1 MPWFLHGLNARVK
14 WTSLWEALRM
24 VPGLRSAIKIEYLY
38 QYCWELFL
46 HAIFTAQNAF
56 AVKLACGRTFSGF
69 LPQRWC
75 LWDLGGI
82 SPGVVSLS
90 LSDPPSLLPSVSLS
104 EAATHNCQIK
114 MNPHF
119 FFFFLIL
126 QMMDSKTKISPLE
139 IMFFECPAG
148 GDRKSNFNETRA
160 SENRFGEKVSSWSS
174 RNRSAMMQTARN
186 SDYPQRDGA
195 AQWKGKWRKLQG
207 QKWPCQIPIWPA
219 SLQKPA

>member
-1 MPWFLHGLNARVK
+1 MGSSKNGTWPKVSNQNRVSVSVLLRTVSARNLHSPKCLCRQV
-14 WTSLWEALRM
+14 SLWENVFWIPPSEVMLMRFRRHLTRG
-24 VPGLRSAIKIEYLY
+24 GLP
-38 QYCWELFL
+38 
-46 HAIFTAQNAF
+46 
-56 AVKLACGRTFSGF
+56 FS
-69 LPQRWC
+69 L
-75 LWDLGGI
+75 
-82 SPGVVSLS
+82 
-90 LSDPPSLLPSVSLS
+90 PPSLPPSFCLSLWSSHTQLPDQNESSL
-104 EAATHNCQIK
+104 
-114 MNPHF
+114 F
-119 FFFFLIL
+119 LFFLIL